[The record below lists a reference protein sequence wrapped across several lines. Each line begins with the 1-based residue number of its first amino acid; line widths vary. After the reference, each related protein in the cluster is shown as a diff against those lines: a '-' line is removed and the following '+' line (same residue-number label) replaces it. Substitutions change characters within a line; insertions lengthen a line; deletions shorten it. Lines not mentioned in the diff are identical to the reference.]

1 MTSHSSALTL
11 PHAVRKDEPRS
22 PTWYRTATRWTQI
35 TFVEDDPHRADPDF
49 WIDIMKRSQSNAV
62 CISAGGYMAFYPTQI
77 PFHYRSAF
85 LGDAD
90 LFGELVDGAR
100 SLGMHVMARVDPH
113 AIHADAAIAHPEWLE
128 RDATGAAVPHWALA
142 DTWVTSPFGPYNSE
156 FITGVVRELVGMYDI
171 DAVFMNRWQGDRV
184 SYTAGVRQRFRADTG
199 IDLPTPGQ
207 DPASEA
213 AVAWKAWRKQRLS
226 ELVALWD
233 TAAKDIRPHTS
244 VIPNLGSLSIHE
256 LDRELIGKHYPLFF
270 IDRQGR
276 DGVEPLWSP
285 GRNAKRTR
293 GVFPDRPV
301 GLITSVG
308 PESHQHRWKDSV
320 NSPAETAMWI
330 VAGFA
335 QGAFPWFTK
344 FNGKVA
350 DDRWI
355 QPVTE
360 AFGLHARLEP
370 SLAGKTIHAQVAV
383 IDPGHPFG
391 AQFPGEHPERQ
402 HDDGFYHAL
411 VEARIPFELV
421 AQQEISRERL
431 AGFDVVVLPSIVGL
445 LPEQQTVL
453 EAYVAGGGALVGAYE
468 SGLAHVTDAGT
479 ADLGP
484 LFGVSRAVMRDG
496 LVKNNYIELQ
506 QHAPAGSFELTDGFG
521 SAQRIIGGTR
531 IVDVEVDRTAAVP
544 FRFIPDFPDLPMEE
558 VYPRESADRPAVVTT
573 QNAAGGRTAYFAFN
587 VGAIFWEAL
596 QPDHGRLIRN
606 AILWALDGLPEV
618 TGSGAGVVEI
628 AAYRGE
634 EELSV
639 CVVNLTNPMAMKGP
653 LREIIP
659 LEGQALSIAVP
670 AGRTVTSVRSE
681 VSGRRLVFEVA
692 AGRLRVELPAIEM
705 IEAVTVTWGPIDTDA
720 AERTS

>member
-1 MTSHSSALTL
+1 MNSHSSALAL
-11 PHAVRKDEPRS
+11 PHPTQNDDLRS
-22 PTWYRTATRWTQI
+22 ATWYRTATRWTQI
-35 TFVEDDPHRADPDF
+35 TFVEDDPHRADPEF

-77 PFHYRSAF
+77 PFHYRSTF
-85 LGDAD
+85 LRDAD
-90 LFGELVDGAR
+90 LFGELVNGAR
-100 SLGMHVMARVDPH
+100 RLGMHVMARVDPH
-113 AIHADAAIAHPEWLE
+113 AIHADAAAAHPEWLE
-128 RDATGAAVPHWALA
+128 RDVSGAPVPHWAFP

-156 FITGVVRELVGMYDI
+156 FITGVVRELVGTYDI
-171 DAVFMNRWQGDRV
+171 DAVFMNRWQGDGV
-184 SYTAGVRQRFRADTG
+184 SYTAGVRERFRTEMG
-199 IDLPTPGQ
+199 LDLPVPGQ
-207 DPASEA
+207 DPASEEA
-213 AVAWKAWRKQRLS
+213 LAWKAWRKQRLS

-233 TAAKDIRPHTS
+233 TAAKDVRPHTS

-256 LDRELIGKHYPLFF
+256 LDRGLIGKHYPLFF

-344 FNGKVA
+344 FNGKVP

-355 QPVTE
+355 APVTD

-391 AQFPGEHPERQ
+391 AQFPGEHAERH

-421 AQQEISRERL
+421 AQQEISTERI

-445 LPEQQTVL
+445 LPEHQAVL
-453 EAYVAGGGALVGAYE
+453 EEYVAGGGALVGAFE
-468 SGLAHVTDAGT
+468 SGLAHDTDAGRS
-479 ADLGP
+479 DLGP
-484 LFGVSRAVMRDG
+484 LFGISRAAMRDG

-506 QHAPAGSFELTDGFG
+506 RPADPDPFDLTGGFDG
-521 SAQRIIGGTR
+521 AQRVIGGTR
-531 IVDVEVDRTAAVP
+531 IVDIEAEPGADVP

-558 VYPRESADRPAVVTT
+558 VYPREDADRPAVVTT
-573 QNAAGGRTAYFAFN
+573 QNDAGGRTVYFSFN

-606 AILWALDGLPEV
+606 AIFWALDGPPEV

-628 AAYRGE
+628 AVYRGE
-634 EELSV
+634 EELTV

-659 LEGQALSIAVP
+659 LEGQTLSVAIP
-670 AGRTVTSVRSE
+670 AGRSATSVRSE
-681 VSGRRLVFEVA
+681 VSGRQLAFDVD
-692 AGRLRVELPAIEM
+692 AGRLRIELPAIEM
-705 IEAVTVTWGPIDTDA
+705 MEAVCVSWGTADA
-720 AERTS
+720 GAAGRTS